1 MELTNPMSTMVDF
14 TNGVQ
19 ERSIQ
24 QDVKEWIDSNMYYT
38 DRQYAWHIGITTAEN
53 IVKVEALI
61 RQDMQCKHWKYW
73 RAATFKN
80 AMAAIRDLNCYPFVF
95 KSNHNGYTGKG
106 LYLFAYKTMI
116 SDKSL
121 FYHTLHSRLHR
132 L

>member
-1 MELTNPMSTMVDF
+1 MELTNHVSTAVDF
-14 TNGVQ
+14 STGVQ

-24 QDVKEWIDSNMYYT
+24 KELREWIDSNMYYT
-38 DRQYAWHIGITTAEN
+38 DRHYAWHIGITTAEN

-73 RAATFKN
+73 RAASFKT
-80 AMAAIRDLNCYPFVF
+80 AMEAIRNLNCYPFVF
-95 KSNHNGYTGKG
+95 KSRHNEYAGKG

-116 SDKSL
+116 ADKSL

-132 L
+132 I